1 MMVGLQ
7 LVHITDNVVHSNY
20 VHAEMY
26 NMMRYSLSGRGLNTV
41 KPIPSVIEK
50 KKKMRIIFVYSRFIS
65 LYLMEHSVSA
75 KWFI

>member
-41 KPIPSVIEK
+41 KPIP
-50 KKKMRIIFVYSRFIS
+50 
-65 LYLMEHSVSA
+65 
-75 KWFI
+75 

>member
-50 KKKMRIIFVYSRFIS
+50 RKEKCGLF
-65 LYLMEHSVSA
+65 LYIVALCRC
-75 KWFI
+75 I